1 MVAGA
6 GYFRQVLD
14 TCEDGEYVS
23 RSNYKA
29 PLVIRRKTMN
39 KAVKWGLVIGASLV
53 VIIIAVLL
61 IAPAFIDIRD
71 YKPKVE
77 QLVAEKTGRP
87 FSVGDDLRLSLFP
100 WAGISLSAVQMG
112 NPPEFKEK
120 EFVTI
125 KSFEVRVKLLPL
137 ISRDIQIKRFI
148 LNAPQI
154 VLVKNKDGRVNWSL
168 PDKLKEIPPAEK
180 SSKKST
186 SANTDTG
193 LPIKNLTVGDFSIKN
208 GSIIWIDHS
217 ANVRK
222 EISEVNMALQ
232 EVSFDRPV
240 KLSFSALVEGQPLSI
255 NGDVGPLGQNF
266 KRANI
271 PVDLNFEVFKELVLG
286 LKGSLMNPASNPG
299 FDLALDLKAFSPRK
313 LLASLGQKL
322 PLATSDP
329 QALDR
334 LALKA
339 SLKGNSAKITVSN
352 AVLNL
357 DQSTLNFTL
366 NASEF
371 SKPNLAFNI
380 NLDKIDLDRYLPPK
394 SEKGPAAEK
403 QTEKKPSDYAPLRK
417 LILDGRIQIGQ
428 LIANK
433 AKIEDMM
440 MRITAQNGII
450 NLDPL
455 KLNMYQ
461 GNVSGVAKVNVQKES
476 PQTNVNLDVKD
487 VQIGPLLKDVL
498 QKDILEGAANARLAM
513 TMSGDD
519 GPTIKETLNGE
530 GQVLFNDGAIVGIDL
545 AGMVRNVKAA
555 FGLEQKSTQRPR
567 TDFSELNAPFTIVNG
582 VVNTPATSLKSPLFR
597 VIAAG
602 SANLVNETLDFR
614 VEPKVVGTIKGQG
627 DTEQRSG
634 LMVPV
639 LVSGTFSKPKF
650 APDLAGVAKQQLEKK
665 ILGSEPGEKPLDKK
679 GIEESAKGILKGIL
693 GQ

>member
-1 MVAGA
+1 
-6 GYFRQVLD
+6 
-14 TCEDGEYVS
+14 
-23 RSNYKA
+23 
-29 PLVIRRKTMN
+29 MN
-39 KAVKWGLVIGASLV
+39 KAIKWGLVICASLA

-77 QLVAEKTGRP
+77 KLIAEKTGRP

-100 WAGISLSAVQMG
+100 WAGISLSALHLG
-112 NPPEFKEK
+112 NTPKFAEK
-120 EFVTI
+120 EFVTV

-137 ISRDIQIKRFI
+137 ISRDIQVKRFI
-148 LNAPQI
+148 LGTPQI
-154 VLVKNKDGRVNWSL
+154 VLVKNKDGHVNWSQ
-168 PDKLKEIPPAEK
+168 PGKLTEK
-180 SSKKST
+180 SQKTPT
-186 SANTDTG
+186 SADADTG
-193 LPIKNLTVGDFSIKN
+193 LPIRNLTVGDFSIKN

-222 EISEVNMALQ
+222 EITEVNMGLQ
-232 EVSFDRPV
+232 GVSFDRAV
-240 KLSFSALVEGQPLSI
+240 KLSFSALVDNQPLSI
-255 NGDVGPLGQNF
+255 SGTVGPIGQNF
-266 KRANI
+266 KQANI
-271 PVDLNFEVFKELVLG
+271 PLDLNFEVFKELSLG
-286 LKGSLMNPASNPG
+286 LNGRLLNPGSNPA

-334 LALKA
+334 VAIKA
-339 SLKGNSAKITVSN
+339 SLKGNQTQIAVSN
-352 AVLNL
+352 AVLSL
-357 DQSTLNFTL
+357 DESTLNFTL
-366 NASEF
+366 NASDF
-371 SKPNLAFNI
+371 SKPNLAFDL

-394 SEKGPAAEK
+394 SEKQPAAEK
-403 QTEKKPSDYAPLRK
+403 PTEKKPPDYAPLRK
-417 LILDGRIQIGQ
+417 LILDGRIKIGQ

-433 AKIEDMM
+433 AKIEDMTI
-440 MRITAQNGII
+440 RITAQNGII

-461 GNVSGVAKVNVQKES
+461 GNVSGIGKVNVQKES
-476 PQTNVNLDVKD
+476 PQTNINLDAKNIQV
-487 VQIGPLLKDVL
+487 GPLLKDVL
-498 QKDILEGAANARLAM
+498 QKDILEGAANARLTMA
-513 TMSGDD
+513 MSGDD
-519 GPTIKETLNGE
+519 GAMIKKTLNGE
-530 GQVLFNDGAIVGIDL
+530 GLVLFNDGAIVGIDL

-555 FGLEQKSTQRPR
+555 FGLEQKPAQRPR
-567 TDFSELNAPFTIVNG
+567 TDFSELEAPFTIANG
-582 VVNTPATSLKSPLFR
+582 VVNTPATSLKSPLIR
-597 VIAAG
+597 LVAAG

-639 LVSGTFSKPKF
+639 IVSGTFSKPKF

-665 ILGSEPGEKPLDKK
+665 ILGSDQGEKLLDKK
-679 GIEESAKGILKGIL
+679 GLEESAKGALKGIL

>member
-1 MVAGA
+1 
-6 GYFRQVLD
+6 
-14 TCEDGEYVS
+14 
-23 RSNYKA
+23 
-29 PLVIRRKTMN
+29 MN
-39 KAVKWGLVIGASLV
+39 KAIKWGLVICASLV

-77 QLVAEKTGRP
+77 KLIAEKTGRP

-100 WAGISLSAVQMG
+100 WAGISLSALRLG
-112 NPPEFKEK
+112 NTPEFAEK
-120 EFVTI
+120 EFLTV

-137 ISRDIQIKRFI
+137 ISRDIQVKRFI
-148 LNAPQI
+148 LSTPQI
-154 VLVKNKDGRVNWSL
+154 VLVRNKDGHVNWSQ
-168 PDKLKEIPPAEK
+168 PGKPTDKSQKTP
-180 SSKKST
+180 T
-186 SANTDTG
+186 SAEVDTG
-193 LPIKNLTVGDFSIKN
+193 LPIKNLTVGDFSIEN

-222 EISEVNMALQ
+222 EITEVNMGLQ
-232 EVSFDRPV
+232 GVSFDRAV
-240 KLSFSALVEGQPLSI
+240 KLSFSALVDNQPLSI
-255 NGDVGPLGQNF
+255 NGTVGPIGQNF
-266 KRANI
+266 KQANI
-271 PVDLNFEVFKELVLG
+271 PLDLNFEVFKELSLG
-286 LKGSLMNPASNPG
+286 LNGSLMNPGSNPG

-334 LALKA
+334 MALKA
-339 SLKGNSAKITVSN
+339 SLKGNQTKIAVSN
-352 AVLNL
+352 AVLSL
-357 DQSTLNFTL
+357 DESTLNFTL
-366 NASEF
+366 NASDF
-371 SKPNLAFNI
+371 SKPNLAFDL

-394 SEKGPAAEK
+394 SEKQPAAEK
-403 QTEKKPSDYAPLRK
+403 PTEKKPTDYTPLRK
-417 LILDGRIQIGQ
+417 LILDGQIKIGQ

-433 AKIEDMM
+433 AKIEDLMI
-440 MRITAQNGII
+440 RITAQNGII

-461 GNVSGVAKVNVQKES
+461 GNVSGIGKVNVQKES
-476 PQTNVNLDVKD
+476 PQTNINLDAKNI
-487 VQIGPLLKDVL
+487 QIGPLLKDVL
-498 QKDILEGAANARLAM
+498 QKDILEGAANARLTMA
-513 TMSGDD
+513 MSGDD
-519 GPTIKETLNGE
+519 AAMIKKTLNGE

-555 FGLEQKSTQRPR
+555 FGLEQKPAQRPR
-567 TDFSELNAPFTIVNG
+567 TDFSELEAPFTIANG

-597 VIAAG
+597 LVAAG

-639 LVSGTFSKPKF
+639 IVSGTFSKPKF

-665 ILGSEPGEKPLDKK
+665 ILGSEKGEKLLDKK
-679 GIEESAKGILKGIL
+679 GLEESAKGVLKGIL

>member
-1 MVAGA
+1 
-6 GYFRQVLD
+6 
-14 TCEDGEYVS
+14 
-23 RSNYKA
+23 
-29 PLVIRRKTMN
+29 MN
-39 KAVKWGLVIGASLV
+39 KAIKWGLVICASLV

-77 QLVAEKTGRP
+77 KLIAEKTGRP
-87 FSVGDDLRLSLFP
+87 FSVGDDLHLSLFP
-100 WAGISLSAVQMG
+100 WAGVSLSALQLG
-112 NPPEFKEK
+112 NTPEFAEK
-120 EFVTI
+120 EFVTV

-137 ISRDIQIKRFI
+137 ISRDIQVKRFI
-148 LNAPQI
+148 LSSPQI
-154 VLVKNKDGRVNWSL
+154 VLVRNKDGHVNWSQ
-168 PDKLKEIPPAEK
+168 PGKPADKSQKTP
-180 SSKKST
+180 T
-186 SANTDTG
+186 SAEADTG
-193 LPIKNLTVGDFSIKN
+193 LPIKNLTVGDFSIEN

-222 EISEVNMALQ
+222 EITEVNMGLQ
-232 EVSFDRPV
+232 GVSFDRAV
-240 KLSFSALVEGQPLSI
+240 KLSFSALVDNQPLSI
-255 NGDVGPLGQNF
+255 SGTVGPIGQNF
-266 KRANI
+266 KQANI
-271 PVDLNFEVFKELVLG
+271 PLDLNFEVFKELSLG
-286 LKGSLMNPASNPG
+286 LNGSLLNPGSNPG

-322 PLATSDP
+322 PLVTSDP

-334 LALKA
+334 VAIKA
-339 SLKGNSAKITVSN
+339 SLKGNQTKIAVSN
-352 AVLNL
+352 AVLSL
-357 DQSTLNFTL
+357 DESTLNFTL
-366 NASEF
+366 NASDF
-371 SKPNLAFNI
+371 SKPNLTFDL

-394 SEKGPAAEK
+394 SEIQPAAEK
-403 QTEKKPSDYAPLRK
+403 PTEKKPTDYTPLRK
-417 LILDGRIQIGQ
+417 LILDGQIKIGQ

-433 AKIEDMM
+433 AKIEDLMI
-440 MRITAQNGII
+440 RITAQNGII

-461 GNVSGVAKVNVQKES
+461 GNVAGIGKVNVQKES
-476 PQTNVNLDVKD
+476 PQTNINLDAKNIQV
-487 VQIGPLLKDVL
+487 GPLLKDVL
-498 QKDILEGAANARLAM
+498 QKDILEGAANARLTMA
-513 TMSGDD
+513 MSGDD
-519 GPTIKETLNGE
+519 GAMIKKTLNGE
-530 GQVLFNDGAIVGIDL
+530 GQVLFNDGAIIGIDL

-555 FGLEQKSTQRPR
+555 FGLEQKPAQRPR
-567 TDFSELNAPFTIVNG
+567 TDFSELEAPFTIANG

-597 VIAAG
+597 LVAAG

-665 ILGSEPGEKPLDKK
+665 ILGSEQGEKLPDKK
-679 GIEESAKGILKGIL
+679 GLEESAKGVLKGIL